1 MSLKKYL
8 KAIAGTGAVS
18 ESAFYTTLATNILSS
33 VLHYEPAFYEINKSN
48 KAGGIPDIR
57 LHAGDEDKTEWIVCE
72 AKLDDADIRNEKR
85 RQRIWK
91 EQILARGYIRTETFY
106 VLLCAP
112 KTFYVCNLDGET
124 LDGVHIEPDELLD
137 IKTNARLSLTDE
149 NLRALL
155 ERITFEASMQRPQY
169 ELFRQGDLPGGY
181 LTISTET
188 IGNLQDTFDFALRHL
203 KAYCADVFDTLK
215 QEYREASAQLATLEK
230 KLESVGS
237 DAKLRRPIQA
247 NIRRLKR
254 KGRLVLQLF
263 EIDYPQF
270 KHDQTYAGT
279 EKEEHF
285 EDIFITNTAYV
296 ALSRLFFVRI
306 CEDIGLTTRKVSHEG
321 PSIWRRFVDHIK
333 WRYQDLVEVAYKD
346 VAHIYSQLF
355 EETVFDWYGYGNGK
369 LNDIL
374 ERILYRLNAFSFQN
388 VSRDVLGSIYQYF
401 RPKTERKRLGEY
413 YTSEEAVDYI
423 LKHTGIAADA
433 QLMTKRILDPS
444 CGSFTFGVRA
454 LAPLLQVSAHLSAE
468 NRIELVRNC
477 LVGYDINPFSVFLAH
492 LSLLFSTLDLYL
504 EAKQHNANFRLPKFS
519 IFNRNSLTYFSQFD
533 ELEGF
538 LEDEESSGGDKN
550 EQVDY
555 VVGNPPFVR
564 NERLPL
570 EDRDAL
576 DQLFAAIKSGNTDLS
591 AYFLYYAMKYWLKDG
606 GTLGMVAPIG
616 NANTEMAAQM
626 RRYFRDYSIY
636 QIVSLEWMAK
646 DIFPDADIIPML
658 IFARKERPTQNH
670 AITIVSGLRNKSEL
684 QLATSDANFFATH
697 SSSINY
703 QRWLELSPT
712 SDWTMEVKAEDVP
725 ILEKMKKCAVLGTIT
740 KSTFAIKLGAAAKVT
755 HAYRKERNQPQELP
769 FLKGQHISSF
779 HYPLLHD
786 LTEADEVIDTSRI
799 KQVSDA
805 SIWRDLSFYLEN
817 AGKPDETGL
826 GCYDYKGQDLV
837 NNNNPSDT
845 LCCFVPNIYVTLVAA
860 AGNPLE
866 VCANNSVVLVIP
878 FKYSA
883 HVISAIINSRISR
896 YYAFLL
902 LRASVLLRRR
912 AHWNPRT
919 LKNLPLPEL
928 TDAQAK
934 QLHLLAKEAA
944 ALSQDVQVDELDAYQ
959 QLMAQCHNTI
969 KAGFLNLR
977 WTGETIDRDDLPSSR
992 VMQDQLQLGTVT
1004 ISGEPEALCLLQL
1017 ALLALDK
1024 EEIPA
1029 ADLQNILLPQEAVD
1043 RARLAAEINGLADH
1057 LRDTKQRM
1065 EAIGEEI
1072 DEIVASGLGLTPA
1085 EHDIIRH
1092 RCQQFPLSVTVER
1105 PRYVWSPDRKRQA
1118 RRIYQPGE
1126 RFK

>member
-18 ESAFYTTLATNILSS
+18 ESALYTTIATNLLSN
-33 VLHYEPAFYEINKSN
+33 VLYYEPKFYEINKSN

-57 LHAGDEDKTEWIVCE
+57 LHAGDEDNTEWIVCE
-72 AKLDDADIRNEKR
+72 VKLDDADIRKDSR

-112 KTFYVCNLDGET
+112 KTFYVCNLAGEI
-124 LDGVHIEPDELLD
+124 LDGIHIEPDELLD
-137 IKTNARLSLTDE
+137 IKSNSRLPLTDE
-149 NLRALL
+149 NFRALL
-155 ERITFEASMQRPQY
+155 ERVTFEASIQRPQY
-169 ELFRQGDLPGGY
+169 ELFRQGNLPGGY

-188 IGNLQDTFDFALRHL
+188 IGNLQDTFDFAIRHL
-203 KAYCADVFDTLK
+203 KTYCADVFATLK
-215 QEYREASAQLATLEK
+215 QEHQVISAQIATLER
-230 KLESVGS
+230 KLEAVGS
-237 DAKLRRPIQA
+237 DAKLRRPIQS
-247 NIRRLKR
+247 NIRRLQR

-270 KHDQTYAGT
+270 KHDQAYAGT

-306 CEDIGLTTRKVSHEG
+306 CEDIGLTTRKVSYEG
-321 PSIWRRFVDHIK
+321 PSLWRRFVDHIK

-346 VAHIYSQLF
+346 VAHIYSELF

-374 ERILYRLNAFSFQN
+374 ERILYRLNAFSFKN

-423 LKHTGIAADA
+423 LTHTGIASDT

-454 LAPLLQVSAHLSAE
+454 LAPLLQASTHLSAE

-504 EAKQHNANFRLPKFS
+504 EAKQHNANYRLPKFS

-533 ELEGF
+533 ELAGF
-538 LEDEESSGGDKN
+538 LESDDDFGGDKN

-576 DQLFAAIKSGNTDLS
+576 DQLFADIKSGNTDLS

-606 GTLGMVAPIG
+606 GMLGMVAPIG
-616 NANTEMAAQM
+616 LADTKMADQLRAG
-626 RRYFRDYSIY
+626 FRDYAIQ

-658 IFARKERPTQNH
+658 IFVRKERPTKEHQ
-670 AITIVSGLRNKSEL
+670 ITVVTGLRSKEEL
-684 QLATSDANFFATH
+684 KQAIEDKAFFDQHA
-697 SSSINY
+697 SQMNY
-703 QRWLELSPT
+703 QQWLNLSPT
-712 SDWTMEVKAEDVP
+712 SAWPIEVRAADFTL
-725 ILEKMKKCAVLGTIT
+725 LEKLHKKAKLGSIVSTSYAV
-740 KSTFAIKLGAAAKVT
+740 KLGAKAQITRHYDEKRRSAT
-755 HAYRKERNQPQELP
+755 DIS
-769 FLKGQHISSF
+769 FSKGQDVCAFCLSETDEMI
-779 HYPLLHD
+779 D
-786 LTEADEVIDTSRI
+786 LAQIE
-799 KQVSDA
+799 KA
-805 SIWRDLSFYLEN
+805 SGAGIWRDLNFYN
-817 AGKPDETGL
+817 DHQGMTDESGL
-826 GCYDYKGQDLV
+826 GRYDYNGNGLINHDT
-837 NNNNPSDT
+837 PSDT
-845 LCCFVPNIYVTLVAA
+845 LCCFVPEVYVTLVAA
-860 AGNPLE
+860 VGDPLKN
-866 VCANNSVVLVIP
+866 CANNSVLVVSP
-878 FKYSA
+878 YRYSA
-883 HVISAIINSRISR
+883 HVIAAIINSRVSR
-896 YYAFLL
+896 YYAFVL
-902 LRASVLLRRR
+902 LRSGVLLRRR
-912 AHWNPRT
+912 AHWYPRT
-919 LKNLPLPEL
+919 IENLPLPEL
-928 TDAQAK
+928 SHEQAK

-944 ALSQDVQVDELDAYQ
+944 ALSQGVQVDELDAYQ
-959 QLMAQCHNTI
+959 RLMAQCHTTI

-977 WTGETIDRDDLPSSR
+977 WVGEIIDRDDLLASR
-992 VMQDQLQLGTVT
+992 VNQDQLQFGTVT
-1004 ISGEPEALCLLQL
+1004 INGEPEALCLLRL
-1017 ALLALDK
+1017 ALLSLDK
-1024 EEIPA
+1024 EEIPV
-1029 ADLQNILLPQEAVD
+1029 ADIQNILLPKEASE
-1043 RARLAAEINGLADH
+1043 RAHIAAEINGLADN
-1057 LRDTKQRM
+1057 LLNIQKRT

-1072 DEIVASGLGLTPA
+1072 DEIVANGLGLTPE
-1085 EHDIIRH
+1085 EHNIIRQ

-1118 RRIYQPGE
+1118 RRTYQPGE

>member
-18 ESAFYTTLATNILSS
+18 ESALYTTFATNILSN

-72 AKLDDADIRNEKR
+72 AKLDDADIRKDAR

-112 KTFYVCNLDGET
+112 RTFYVCNLEGEI
-124 LDGVHIEPDELLD
+124 LDGVHLDEDELLD
-137 IKTNARLSLTDE
+137 IKINARLPLTDE

-155 ERITFEASMQRPQY
+155 ERITFESSMQRPQY
-169 ELFRQGDLPGGY
+169 ELFRQGNLPGGY

-203 KAYCADVFDTLK
+203 KAYCADVFDALK
-215 QEYREASAQLATLEK
+215 QEYHDTSAQLAALEK
-230 KLESVGS
+230 KLEAVGS
-237 DAKLRRPIQA
+237 DAKLRRPIQS

-321 PSIWRRFVDHIK
+321 PSLWRRFVDHIK
-333 WRYQDLVEVAYKD
+333 WRYQDLIEVAYKD

-423 LKHTGIAADA
+423 LKYTGIASDA

-454 LAPLLQVSAHLSAE
+454 LAPLLHASAHLSAT

-504 EAKQHNANFRLPKFS
+504 EAKQHNANYRLPKFS

-533 ELEGF
+533 ELAGF
-538 LEDEESSGGDKN
+538 LESDEQFGGDKN
-550 EQVDY
+550 EQMDY

-564 NERLPL
+564 NERLPE

-606 GTLGMVAPIG
+606 GVLGMVAPIG
-616 NANTEMAAQM
+616 LADTKMAEQL
-626 RRYFRDYSIY
+626 RTSFREYAIY

-658 IFARKERPTQNH
+658 IFARKERPTKEHQL
-670 AITIVSGLRNKSEL
+670 TVVTGLRSKEEL
-684 QLATSDANFFATH
+684 KQAIEDNAFFAQH
-697 SSSINY
+697 ASQLNY
-703 QRWLELSPT
+703 QQWLNLSPT
-712 SDWTMEVKAEDVP
+712 TAWPIEIKSED
-725 ILEKMKKCAVLGTIT
+725 LSLLQKMKSRPELKTVVQATLAVTFAGAKIT
-740 KSTFAIKLGAAAKVT
+740 KPYDEKNKGEFD
-755 HAYRKERNQPQELP
+755 LP
-769 FLKGQHISSF
+769 LLKGQHVCTFGITDSGMLGT
-779 HYPLLHD
+779 PDELID
-786 LTEADEVIDTSRI
+786 LRRID
-799 KQVSDA
+799 QVRSP
-805 SIWRDLSFYLEN
+805 SIWRKLDFYKDN
-817 AGKPDETGL
+817 FGKPDELGL
-826 GCYDYKGQDLV
+826 GRHDYNGRGLI
-837 NNNNPSDT
+837 NSNPSDT
-845 LCCFVPNIYVTLVAA
+845 LCCFLPTIYVTMGAAVAD
-860 AGNPLE
+860 PLKY
-866 VCANNSVVLVIP
+866 CANDSVAVITP
-878 FKYSA
+878 FQYSA
-883 HVISAIINSRISR
+883 HVIAAIINSRLSR

-902 LRASVLLRRR
+902 LRSGILLRRR
-912 AHWNPRT
+912 AHWYPRT
-919 LKNLPLPEL
+919 IENLPLPDL
-928 TDAQAK
+928 SDDQAK
-934 QLHLLAKEAA
+934 QLHSLAKEAA
-944 ALSQDVQVDELDAYQ
+944 ALSQGVQLDELDAYQ
-959 QLMAQCHNTI
+959 QLMAQCNATI
-969 KAGFLNLR
+969 KAGFLGLK
-977 WTGETIDRDDLPSSR
+977 WTGELIDRDDLLASR
-992 VMQDQLQLGTVT
+992 VTQETLQFGTIT
-1004 ISGEPEALCLLQL
+1004 ITGERAALCLVRL

-1024 EEIPA
+1024 EEIA
-1029 ADLQNILLPQEAVD
+1029 AAEIQNLLLPKEAAE
-1043 RARLAAEINGLADH
+1043 RARIADEINGLADK
-1057 LRDTKQRM
+1057 LRHIQQRM
-1065 EAIGEEI
+1065 ETIGEEI
-1072 DEIVASGLGLTPA
+1072 DEIVANGLGLTPA
-1085 EHDIIRH
+1085 EHDIIRQ

-1126 RFK
+1126 RFKS

>member
-18 ESAFYTTLATNILSS
+18 ESALYTTVATNILSN
-33 VLHYEPAFYEINKSN
+33 VLHYEPGFYEINKSN

-57 LHAGDEDKTEWIVCE
+57 IHAGDEDKTEWIVCE
-72 AKLDDADIRNEKR
+72 AKLDDADIRKDSR

-112 KTFYVCNLDGET
+112 RTFYVCNLAGEI
-124 LDGVHIEPDELLD
+124 LDGVHIEQDELLD
-137 IKTNARLSLTDE
+137 IKSNARLPLTDE
-149 NLRALL
+149 NFRALL
-155 ERITFEASMQRPQY
+155 ERITFEASSQRPQY
-169 ELFRQGDLPGGY
+169 ELFRQGSLPGGY

-188 IGNLQDTFDFALRHL
+188 IGNLQDTFDFAVRHL
-203 KAYCADVFDTLK
+203 KAYCAAVFDSLK
-215 QEYREASAQLATLEK
+215 QEYRETSAQLAAFEK
-230 KLESVGS
+230 KLEAVGS

-270 KHDQTYAGT
+270 KHDQSYAGT

-321 PSIWRRFVDHIK
+321 PSLWRRFVDHIK

-374 ERILYRLNAFSFQN
+374 ERILYRLNAFSFKN

-423 LKHTGIAADA
+423 LKHTGIANDA
-433 QLMTKRILDPS
+433 QLMTKRMLDPS

-454 LAPLLQVSAHLSAE
+454 LAPLLQASAHLSAE

-504 EAKQHNANFRLPKFS
+504 EAKQHNANYRLPKFS

-538 LEDEESSGGDKN
+538 LESDENFGGDKN

-606 GTLGMVAPIG
+606 GVLGMVAPIG
-616 NANTEMAAQM
+616 NANAEMAAQM
-626 RRYFRDYSIY
+626 RSYFRDYSIY

-658 IFARKERPTQNH
+658 IFARKERLSPTH
-670 AITIVSGLRNKSEL
+670 EITIVSGLRDKSEL
-684 QLATSDANFFATH
+684 QLATKDKDFFSAH

-703 QRWLELSPT
+703 QRWLDLSPT
-712 SDWTMEVKAEDVP
+712 GDWAMEVKSEDLP
-725 ILEKMKKCAVLGTIT
+725 ILEKLKRRPLFGSVAKA
-740 KSTFAIKLGAAAKVT
+740 SFAIKQGASAKIVRPYDPQKRAAT
-755 HAYRKERNQPQELP
+755 EMP
-769 FLKGQHISSF
+769 FLKGLHICAYNLATSEEMI
-779 HYPLLHD
+779 D
-786 LTEADEVIDTSRI
+786 LSEIR
-799 KQVSDA
+799 QVSDA
-805 SIWRDLSFYLEN
+805 SIWKNLRFYQENEGEADDIGLGRYDYVGRDLI
-817 AGKPDETGL
+817 
-826 GCYDYKGQDLV
+826 

-845 LCCFVPNIYVTLVAA
+845 LCCLVSEIYVTLVAA
-860 AGNPLE
+860 VANPLE
-866 VCANNSVVLVIP
+866 VCANNSALVVTPLQ
-878 FKYSA
+878 YSA
-883 HVISAIINSRISR
+883 HVLAAIINSRISR

-902 LRASVLLRRR
+902 LRSSILLRRR
-912 AHWNPRT
+912 STWYPRT
-919 LKNLPLPEL
+919 IKNLPLPDLDDE
-928 TDAQAK
+928 QAK
-934 QLHLLAKEAA
+934 QLHSLAQEAA
-944 ALSQDVQVDELDAYQ
+944 ALSQGVQLDELDAYQ
-959 QLMAQCHNTI
+959 QLMAQCNATI
-969 KAGFLNLR
+969 KAGFLGLK
-977 WTGETIDRDDLPSSR
+977 WTGELIDRDDLLASH
-992 VMQDQLQLGTVT
+992 VQQDELQLGAVT
-1004 ISGEPEALCLLQL
+1004 INGEPAALCLVRL
-1017 ALLALDK
+1017 ALLVLDK
-1024 EEIPA
+1024 DEIPA
-1029 ADLQNILLPQEAVD
+1029 TDIQNILLPKEVAERRHIAD
-1043 RARLAAEINGLADH
+1043 EINGLADK
-1057 LRDTKQRM
+1057 LLQIQQRM
-1065 EAIGEEI
+1065 QMIGEEI
-1072 DEIVASGLGLTPA
+1072 DEIVADGLGLTPA
-1085 EHDIIRH
+1085 EHDIIRQ

>member
-18 ESAFYTTLATNILSS
+18 ESALYTTIATNLLSN
-33 VLHYEPAFYEINKSN
+33 VLHYEPKFYEINKSN

-57 LHAGDEDKTEWIVCE
+57 LHAGDEDNTEWIVCE
-72 AKLDDADIRNEKR
+72 VKLDDTDIRKDSR

-112 KTFYVCNLDGET
+112 KTFYVCNLAGEI
-124 LDGVHIEPDELLD
+124 LDGIHIEPDELLD
-137 IKTNARLSLTDE
+137 IKSNSRLPLTDE
-149 NLRALL
+149 NFRALL
-155 ERITFEASMQRPQY
+155 ERVTFEASIQRPQY
-169 ELFRQGDLPGGY
+169 ELFRQGNLPGGY

-188 IGNLQDTFDFALRHL
+188 IGNLQDTFDFAIRHL
-203 KAYCADVFDTLK
+203 KTYCADVFAALK
-215 QEYREASAQLATLEK
+215 QEHQVISAQLATLER
-230 KLESVGS
+230 KLEAVGS
-237 DAKLRRPIQA
+237 DAKLRRPIQS
-247 NIRRLKR
+247 NLRRLKR

-270 KHDQTYAGT
+270 KHDQAYAGT

-306 CEDIGLTTRKVSHEG
+306 CEDVGLTTRKVSYEG
-321 PSIWRRFVDHIK
+321 PSLWRRFVDHIK
-333 WRYQDLVEVAYKD
+333 WRYQDLIEVAYKD
-346 VAHIYSQLF
+346 VAHIYSELF

-374 ERILYRLNAFSFQN
+374 ERILYRLNAFSFKN

-423 LKHTGIAADA
+423 LTHTGIVGDA

-454 LAPLLQVSAHLSAE
+454 LAPLLQASAHLSAE

-504 EAKQHNANFRLPKFS
+504 EAKQHNANYRLPKFG

-533 ELEGF
+533 ELAGF
-538 LEDEESSGGDKN
+538 LESDDDFGGDKN

-576 DQLFAAIKSGNTDLS
+576 DQLFADIKSGNTDLS

-606 GTLGMVAPIG
+606 GMLGMVAPIS
-616 NANTEMAAQM
+616 NANTETAAPV
-626 RRYFRDYSIY
+626 RSYFRDYSIY

-658 IFARKERPTQNH
+658 IFARKETPTPLQE
-670 AITIVSGLRNKSEL
+670 ITIVSGLRDKSEL
-684 QLATSDANFFATH
+684 QLAATDKNFFAVH
-697 SSSINY
+697 SSSVNY
-703 QRWLELSPT
+703 QRWLDLSPT
-712 SDWTMEVKAEDVP
+712 GDWTMEVKAEDLP
-725 ILEKMKKCAVLGTIT
+725 ILEKLKSRPLFESIAKASFAV
-740 KSTFAIKLGAAAKVT
+740 KQGASAKVVRP
-755 HAYRKERNQPQELP
+755 YDPQKRTATEIS
-769 FLKGQHISSF
+769 FLKG
-779 HYPLLHD
+779 LHVCAYNLATSEEMID
-786 LTEADEVIDTSRI
+786 LAKVH
-799 KQVSDA
+799 QVSDA
-805 SIWRDLSFYLEN
+805 SIWKNLSFYEEN
-817 AGKPDETGL
+817 KGQADESGL
-826 GCYDYKGQDLV
+826 GRYDYEGRDLFK
-837 NNNNPSDT
+837 NNPSDT
-845 LCCFVPNIYVTLVAA
+845 LCCLVSEIYVTLVAA
-860 AGNPLE
+860 VANPLE
-866 VCANNSVVLVIP
+866 VCANNSTLVITP
-878 FKYSA
+878 LRYSA
-883 HVISAIINSRISR
+883 HVLAAIINSRISR
-896 YYAFLL
+896 YYSFLL
-902 LRASVLLRRR
+902 LRSSILLRRR
-912 AHWNPRT
+912 STWYPRT
-919 LKNLPLPEL
+919 IKNLPLPEL
-928 TDAQAK
+928 SDEQAK
-934 QLHLLAKEAA
+934 KLHLLAKEAA
-944 ALSQDVQVDELDAYQ
+944 ALSQGVQVDELDAYQ
-959 QLMAQCHNTI
+959 RLMAQCHTTI

-977 WTGETIDRDDLPSSR
+977 WFGEVIDRDDLLASR
-992 VMQDQLQLGTVT
+992 VNQDQLQFGTVT
-1004 ISGEPEALCLLQL
+1004 INGEPEALCLLRL
-1017 ALLALDK
+1017 ALLSMDK
-1024 EEIPA
+1024 EEIPVT
-1029 ADLQNILLPQEAVD
+1029 DIQNILLPKEAAE
-1043 RARLAAEINGLADH
+1043 RAHIAAEINGLAGN
-1057 LRDTKQRM
+1057 LLNIQQRI

-1072 DEIVASGLGLTPA
+1072 DEIVATGLGLTPE
-1085 EHDIIRH
+1085 EHNIIRQ

-1118 RRIYQPGE
+1118 RRTYQPGE